1 MVNRESV
8 FGILLDLF
16 IFSRQRPCAMKNV
29 SENLEVG
36 YNYSSCTFLL
46 SVQRCWKKTQTTI
59 FIRDWISEYVVKTLK
74 KNVVFCFP
82 SLQVSHELHHRY
94 ISYK

>member
-16 IFSRQRPCAMKNV
+16 IFSRQRPCAMKKV

-36 YNYSSCTFLL
+36 YNYSSCTNKHNFS
-46 SVQRCWKKTQTTI
+46 SVCPEMLEEDTNNY
-59 FIRDWISEYVVKTLK
+59 FY
-74 KNVVFCFP
+74 
-82 SLQVSHELHHRY
+82 
-94 ISYK
+94 